1 MRYVGQG
8 HEVEVDVPAGALG
21 PASLDPLTAAFE
33 AAYRALYSRTPL
45 GVAIEALN
53 WRTVLSGPPPDF
65 SIETSVQAAAGPG
78 SGDAIKR
85 RRPAY
90 FADAAGYVDTPVYD
104 RYRLTPGTRFDG
116 PAIIEERE
124 STTVIGPSA
133 RVVVDARLTL
143 IAEPA
148 A

>member
-8 HEVEVDVPAGALG
+8 HEVEVDVPAGTLT

-45 GVAIEALN
+45 GVAIEAMN

-65 SIETSVQAAAGPG
+65 SMETSAQPATG
-78 SGDAIKR
+78 SGADDAIKK

-90 FADAAGYVDTPVYD
+90 FAEAAGYVDTPVYD
-104 RYRLTPGTRFDG
+104 RYRLTPDTRLDG

-124 STTVIGPSA
+124 STTVIGPGA

-148 A
+148 P